1 MVLGR
6 LAGVGIGNSVSTPS
20 GVMRPMLLPSRSV
33 NQTLPSGP
41 PVISHGA
48 ARGVGTG
55 NSLSTPSGV
64 MRPIRF
70 PGISV
75 NHRFPSGPAVITRGC
90 PPAVTGYSVTA
101 PVDGTSRPIAPAAAV
116 VRCSVNHTLPSD
128 PTATELGLLDAVGTG
143 YSVIDPSRV
152 IWPTLLPCVSANQ
165 IAPSSPTVIPSGA
178 LPTVGI
184 GYSVTKP
191 VAVMR
196 PIAPASSSVNHI
208 APSAAATISTGPASA
223 VGSGY
228 SVKSVACPL
237 FADAADENPATTS
250 SVTAATHRPA
260 GRAPPRRS
268 KTLIVNLPQWSS
280 SCALIRWMMART
292 TSRRFIE
299 LSSEGIYVNEFA
311 ADAHADVV
319 LTRFAWGT
327 LPTSCDWFALRFAPP
342 ADDSMCMKA
351 ARLSTS
357 WPPMP
362 RAEGR
367 RPAQRNDCD
376 RRGQGCWSENASS
389 RTAWPHSVVPGR
401 GTVDSSSSRGPAG
414 SGKRSF

>member
-6 LAGVGIGNSVSTPS
+6 LAGVGIGNSVRTPS

-41 PVISHGA
+41 AVISHGA
-48 ARGVGTG
+48 ARRVGTG
-55 NSLSTPSGV
+55 NSVSKPPGV

-90 PPAVTGYSVTA
+90 PPALTGYSVTA

-128 PTATELGLLDAVGTG
+128 PTATELGLLDAVGT
-143 YSVIDPSRV
+143 
-152 IWPTLLPCVSANQ
+152 
-165 IAPSSPTVIPSGA
+165 
-178 LPTVGI
+178 

-367 RPAQRNDCD
+367 RPGQRNDCD

-389 RTAWPHSVVPGR
+389 
-401 GTVDSSSSRGPAG
+401 
-414 SGKRSF
+414 